1 MSASNEQLAI
11 VRELNSRRAQLKPDQ
26 VQILDEL
33 NRRFDIAG
41 RSQQAGADMKALMD
55 AKYPTPEAKDPSLM
69 DDAAGLA
76 KGIFSPLTGLY
87 EAGKAMLT
95 PPDPHNLG
103 DVATRGLMGPLGP
116 IVKGVAQSHMDTAS
130 KAYEHAQRG
139 EYLPAA
145 GYALASVVPMVGP
158 AYANNAELLANRET
172 RAEGIGNIIGDTAF
186 GWLMPRVAAK
196 FKTATIVPEFG
207 SGMNAA
213 EKSAVDFGVRNG
225 VAMDAR
231 TATGGNSYIS
241 AVQKVTDQT
250 LLGSIKAKKQAK
262 LRGEDLHR
270 VGTELADRVDPAAH
284 TPEQAGQGQRAELEG
299 RITGLDRAADVSYA
313 ELRKI
318 EKDPANVHEVWVGD
332 HPETGKPIYKEV
344 ALPIDVRKTKATLKP
359 MLDEWLQTIPAA
371 QQRVSYGLKA
381 LDNIINGDDYVS
393 ASTAERNIGFLK
405 AAARGADLPELK
417 SLSQGI
423 AAGVLKEYDAAIRE
437 GIGKAKRSQIVPG
450 GPQQL
455 GGSTQAQIAAPAAPR
470 TGVVLTAGTEA
481 PISIPDGKTYNA
493 RYAFRELDDLQAS
506 HDPQTFQSN
515 PNYALRNDRDYTR
528 VDNQRKVIEWSTEE
542 KFNPSKLVNDADSA
556 TIGPPIIDAEGN
568 ALGGNGR
575 TMTLGRVYAAGKEG
589 AQQYRAKL
597 EAKAAQFGLDP
608 AEVSRMKQPVLVR
621 VVDDADLPDTIAK
634 QNAITDFNVDEGA
647 KHRPSELAIKDSR
660 RVSQGTLDHIAGKL
674 EESSSDASIGD
685 ILDGKS
691 GTEVLDRLMSDG
703 VITTGERSALAEGNV
718 LTKEGRQ
725 RISNLLVGRFFEDAK
740 QLDAIPDKVRSRLE
754 GIAGPLS
761 KVENTPFQIT
771 DKVRGALQLIERAK
785 AAGAKN
791 LDEFINQGGL
801 FDSKEFNPA
810 EIQFA
815 KHLQNTGVQRLRA
828 SARMYAQDAAYANE
842 ASLFG
847 DAPKPETS
855 FDNYFGGPVGAGMD
869 GVPPAPLKENL
880 KPREVQ
886 EYNEKAAK
894 SLARREPG
902 KPGIEVEHGRI
913 PGMKTFVYRD
923 AKGVPV
929 GYLTVDD
936 AGLGGLPEV
945 YVDPAARRQGI
956 ATKLYEAAG
965 KEGHDLGSD
974 LGSRQVTAD
983 GAAFLNK
990 KFNLKDPAAGA
1001 APGGDPAAAAAVVER
1016 PKAPPPM
1023 IKGPRVDGVSA
1034 GNEANAA
1041 LTFGRAATFEKWEVA
1056 KVLKPISAEPV
1067 QAFRQSTWAHDA
1079 GIQQL
1084 RAVAKHAP
1092 QSLQKIGRA
1101 FIDELMRKAEQPNG
1115 GFDGGASL
1123 HKEWSN
1129 LGPETKKL
1137 LFKHPELIKDL
1148 DDFFMLAK
1156 KIGEN
1161 PNSSNTAA
1169 VSFVTG
1175 AQGAA
1180 LITNPISGAAS
1191 VLGTAMIS
1199 KMLHSPKG
1207 IKLLTNGMK
1216 IPLGNKVKAAA
1227 AAAAILNFAGKDTA
1241 QAEAARQ

>member
-1 MSASNEQLAI
+1 MPAPNNEQLAI
-11 VRELNSRRAQLKPDQ
+11 VRELNTRRATLNGEQI
-26 VQILDEL
+26 QILDEM
-33 NRRFDIAG
+33 NRRFNIQG
-41 RSQQAGADMKALMD
+41 RAQQAGADMKALMD
-55 AKYPTPEAKDPSLM
+55 AKYPTPEPKEMGFL
-69 DDAAGLA
+69 DDAAGLV
-76 KGIFSPLTGLY
+76 KGIVSPITGLY

-95 PPDPHNLG
+95 PPDPKNLG

-116 IVKGVAQSHMDTAS
+116 VVKGVAQSHIDTAV
-130 KAYEHAQRG
+130 KAYEHAKRG
-139 EYLPAA
+139 EYLAAA
-145 GYALASVVPMVGP
+145 GYAGATMLPLAGP
-158 AYANNAELLANRET
+158 AAANNAELIADRST
-172 RAEGIGNIIGDTAF
+172 RAEGIGNMIGDAAF
-186 GWLMPRVAAK
+186 GWLVPKVAAK
-196 FKTATIVPEFG
+196 FKSATIVPEFG
-207 SGMNAA
+207 AGMNAA
-213 EKSAVDFGVRNG
+213 EKSAVDFGIRNDIS
-225 VAMDAR
+225 MDAR
-231 TATGGNSYIS
+231 TATGGNSYVS
-241 AVQKVTDQT
+241 AIQKVTDQT

-262 LRGEDLHR
+262 KRGEDLHR
-270 VGTELADRVDPAAH
+270 VGTELADRVDPSAT
-284 TPEQAGQGQRAELEG
+284 TPEQAGMGQRGELEG
-299 RITGLDRAADVSYA
+299 RIQGLDRAADVSYA

-318 EKDPANVHEVWVGD
+318 EADPANIHEVWVKD
-332 HPETGKPIYKEV
+332 DPDTGKPVYKPV
-344 ALPIDVRKTKATLKP
+344 ALPVDVRKVKATLKP
-359 MLDEWLQTIPAA
+359 MLDEWLQTIPSA
-371 QQRVSYGLKA
+371 QQRASYGLKA

-393 ASTAERNIGFLK
+393 ASVAERNIGFLK

-423 AAGVLKEYDAAIRE
+423 ASGVLKEYDAAIRA
-437 GIGKAKRSQIVPG
+437 GISKAKRSQIVTG
-450 GPQQL
+450 GPQQV
-455 GGSTQAQIAAPAAPR
+455 GGGTQAQIAAPAAPR

-493 RYAFRELDDLQAS
+493 RYAFRELEDIQAS

-542 KFNPSKLVNDADSA
+542 QFNPSKLVNDADSA
-556 TIGPPIIDAEGN
+556 TVGPPIIDAQGN

-589 AQQYRAKL
+589 AAKYRAKL

-608 AEVSRMKQPVLVR
+608 AEAAGMKKPVLVR
-621 VVDDADLPDTIAK
+621 IVDDGDLPDDIAK

-660 RVSQGTLDHIAGKL
+660 RVSQGTLDHIAARL

-691 GTEVLDRLMSDG
+691 GTEVLDRLMNDG

-718 LTKEGRQ
+718 LTKDGRQ

-771 DKVRGALQLIERAK
+771 DKVRGALQLIERAR

-815 KHLQNTGVQRLRA
+815 KHLQNTGVQKLRA
-828 SARMYAQDAAYANE
+828 AARQYADDAAYANE
-842 ASLFG
+842 GPSMFG
-847 DAPKPETS
+847 DAPTPESS
-855 FDNYFGGPVGAGMD
+855 FDTAFGGSV
-869 GVPPAPLKENL
+869 
-880 KPREVQ
+880 
-886 EYNEKAAK
+886 AAE
-894 SLARREPG
+894 LAE
-902 KPGIEVEHGRI
+902 
-913 PGMKTFVYRD
+913 D
-923 AKGVPV
+923 A
-929 GYLTVDD
+929 
-936 AGLGGLPEV
+936 A
-945 YVDPAARRQGI
+945 
-956 ATKLYEAAG
+956 
-965 KEGHDLGSD
+965 
-974 LGSRQVTAD
+974 
-983 GAAFLNK
+983 
-990 KFNLKDPAAGA
+990 PAAGTARANVPDYVREEMARRVDLANRFGLADQVEELA
-1001 APGGDPAAAAAVVER
+1001 AQRLTARETVQRIGLDNFKGLDRADAESIVRAVRNDRGVPSMDQATEFEHWLANRGKAPAPAAAAAPGAPGGAPAAAAGAVAER

-1041 LTFGRAATFEKWEVA
+1041 LTFGRAATAEKWEVA
-1056 KVLKPISAEPV
+1056 KVLKPIAAEPV
-1067 QAFRQSTWAHDA
+1067 QAFKQSTYAHDA

-1101 FIDELMRKAEQPNG
+1101 YIDKLLKQAEDPNG
-1115 GFDGGASL
+1115 GFDGGVSL
-1123 HKEWSN
+1123 HKEWRN

-1137 LFKHPELIKDL
+1137 LFKHPELIRDL

-1156 KIGEN
+1156 KIAEN

-1180 LITNPISGAAS
+1180 MVLNPISGAAS
-1191 VLGTAMIS
+1191 ILSTALIS

-1207 IKLLTNGMK
+1207 IKLLTNGMRV
-1216 IPLGNKVKAAA
+1216 PLGNKVKAAA
-1227 AAAAILNFAGKDTA
+1227 AAAAILSFAGKDTA
-1241 QAEAARQ
+1241 QAEAARK